1 MQTSNKAVSEEVKS
15 LSSGVEEGVN
25 SIKSAQSGSAGLHS
39 KIVYKRYTFDFFKE
53 EGGYMEKISL
63 NLPGEAKKKA
73 AQLTINSFLLVLGDT
88 VKIDYTI
95 EEET

>member
-1 MQTSNKAVSEEVKS
+1 
-15 LSSGVEEGVN
+15 
-25 SIKSAQSGSAGLHS
+25 
-39 KIVYKRYTFDFFKE
+39 
-53 EGGYMEKISL
+53 MEKISL

-73 AQLTINSFLLVLGDT
+73 AKLSINSFLLVLGDT